1 MAYLSFNKC
10 MKNWPN
16 PSSPPNPTIDEM
28 PLLWNPT
35 TALQYVRIFSL
46 HRRPMLLHLMT
57 LVSFQLC
64 RIKFGQLARIFWANG
79 LLPPPWALI
88 MTMPIIQLGKE
99 RKWSNFSCKVHIND
113 TEKWPCSKLPHLVYV
128 STTIHLPP
136 SKYNWHPT
144 WAFIT

>member
-35 TALQYVRIFSL
+35 AALQYVRIFSL

-64 RIKFGQLARIFWANG
+64 RKNLGNLREFFGQTVYRPCLAKNCLYAYNV
-79 LLPPPWALI
+79 WALL

-99 RKWSNFSCKVHIND
+99 RKWSNFSCKVYIND
-113 TEKWPCSKLPHLVYV
+113 TKKWPCFKLPHLVQRVNHY
-128 STTIHLPP
+128 S
-136 SKYNWHPT
+136 SPT
-144 WAFIT
+144 Q